1 MLKKIVKY
9 TLIGLVLLLVTGGA
23 TLAFMLRK
31 PAPEDVCANLF
42 ELTQVKLAQ
51 TVAGALGEDASEL
64 DGKVSRERAAEVVG
78 MTYDQ
83 CVAKRKKHYENSN
96 AGLLPM
102 AQQARC
108 EAAAKTLEEF
118 ENC

>member
-1 MLKKIVKY
+1 MLKKIIK
-9 TLIGLVLLLVTGGA
+9 VTFLGFIAVVVVAGA

-42 ELTQVKLAQ
+42 DLTQAKLVQ
-51 TVAGALGEDASEL
+51 TIAGALGEDAGEL
-64 DGKVSRERAAEVVG
+64 NAEVGRERAAEVLG
-78 MTYDQ
+78 MSFDQ
-83 CVAKRKKHYENSN
+83 CVAKRKAHYENTN
-96 AGLLPM
+96 VGLLPM

-108 EAAAKTLEEF
+108 EAAAETLEEF